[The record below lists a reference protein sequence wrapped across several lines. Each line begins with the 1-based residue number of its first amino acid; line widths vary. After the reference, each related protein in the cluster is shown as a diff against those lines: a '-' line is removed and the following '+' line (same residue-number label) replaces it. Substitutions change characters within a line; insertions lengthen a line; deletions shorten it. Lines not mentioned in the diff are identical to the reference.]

1 MEKQRGSLP
10 AVAGGVFVVA
20 IGDEARGQARAL
32 VRELRHAGVPAEA
45 SLEERPLKAQLKM
58 ADRTG
63 ASVAAIVGEQEL
75 RDGVVTVRKM
85 ADGTQKQVEREELV
99 AWLSR

>member
-1 MEKQRGSLP
+1 
-10 AVAGGVFVVA
+10 VA
-20 IGDEARGQARAL
+20 IGDDARGQARTM
-32 VRELRHAGVPAEA
+32 VRELREAGVPAEA
-45 SLEERPLKAQLKM
+45 SLEDRPLKAQLKM
-58 ADRTG
+58 AERTG

-85 ADGTQKQVEREELV
+85 DDGTQKQIRREELV